1 MKAYSVKP
9 RLNIPNILL
18 LGEKGHG
25 ITTAMLY
32 LESEYGVKGMSK
44 SSPFLSEGLNADN
57 TAINSGKVAA
67 LIYQE
72 VPVYYGVKTLEEFDV
87 IMREELADFV
97 VYIDARERLTKSGKY
112 QTDTSQKITKDA
124 SHVVVEN
131 NGTITD
137 FHRKLDGIMAGMG
150 VKKLIKMTRV
160 ECTDEKI
167 LLTSNS
173 TSFVNETC
181 EEVKE
186 LDVAQLKALR
196 KTMLKAAK
204 EKGVKVTRTLK
215 DKEFNALMDEVVSP
229 REIYLARFATLR
241 NNWAIKM
248 KTGIRMGCSDDMEL
262 ELLGDLKNELH
273 KMLYRSEPLSRAL
286 EVKFALMRANE
297 RLSNEGLVA
306 ISI

>member
-18 LGEKGHG
+18 LSEKGHG

-32 LESEYGVKGMSK
+32 LDSEYGVKGMSK
-44 SSPFLSEGLNADN
+44 SSPSFSEGLNADN
-57 TAINSGKVAA
+57 TAINSGRVAA

-97 VYIDARERLTKSGKY
+97 VYIDAKERLTKSGKY

-131 NGTITD
+131 NGTISD

-150 VKKLIKMTRV
+150 VKKIIKMTRV

-167 LLTSNS
+167 SLTSNS

-181 EEVKE
+181 QEVKE
-186 LDVAQLKALR
+186 LDVVKLKALR
-196 KTMLKAAK
+196 KTVLKAAK

-262 ELLGDLKNELH
+262 ELLGDLKNDLH

-286 EVKFALMRANE
+286 EVKSALMRANE
-297 RLSNEGLVA
+297 RLSDEGLVA
-306 ISI
+306 INI